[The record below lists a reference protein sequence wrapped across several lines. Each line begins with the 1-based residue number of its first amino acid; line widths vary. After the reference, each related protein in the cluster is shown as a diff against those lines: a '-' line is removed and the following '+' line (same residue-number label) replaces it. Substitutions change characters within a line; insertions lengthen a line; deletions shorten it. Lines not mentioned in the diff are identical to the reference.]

1 MRARLTSSRFVGRVG
16 ELAELELALR
26 DAGEGTPV
34 VVLLGGESGVG
45 KTRLVG
51 ELERRLRE
59 SGKPTLVLR
68 GESVEQRDGE
78 LPYAPL
84 LSALRPLVR
93 VRHPALDQLT
103 PVGRSDLATLLPA
116 LRNESRVDRREDD
129 DPSGQVRLFEALLEL
144 LALLCESEPVALVL
158 EDMHWADRS
167 TRTFAAF
174 LARSLR
180 EERVALM
187 LTYRTDELHRR
198 HPLLPLLT
206 ELERQERTRRII
218 LPPFDRQEV
227 AEALEDILGD
237 TPSEELVERLFARG
251 EGNPLYTEELLA
263 AGLDG
268 RGAAPESLRH
278 AFMLRIERLSEDAQR
293 VARLV
298 AVGRRLDDA
307 TIAEV
312 TGLEPGRLQRALRDC
327 VSEQVLIPG
336 DDDRFLFRHAL
347 LREALYDDLLPGERS
362 ELHLALA
369 GALERFCEPSDNR
382 ELERTTA
389 IASHYAAAGEQRAAL
404 KSTIE
409 AARAAERVQAFGE
422 AADLAERALELWP
435 RVSDGSGLVEMDHVD
450 LLAVAANAHMLGGH
464 RPRGEAL
471 LREALDEVDPSA
483 DARRYSALLGRLA
496 RVQWALNRG
505 QEGVQTAE
513 RALALLQDCA
523 PGLERARLL
532 GWLARTRFL
541 RGRFR
546 EAVRD
551 AEEALALAVE
561 VSHGTAE
568 AETLNTLGMAMIALG
583 QVDEGVARMQ
593 QTIAIARETD
603 DLDTMTYGY
612 TNLADM
618 LNLAGR
624 TGEALEIAHE
634 GVAAV
639 PRRLREDHDWL
650 ALTVSELSFEA
661 GDWDAAREYLTP
673 APPWLLGRQLI
684 FRQLREADQALGDG
698 DEDAAAE
705 ALRTVEPLVAA
716 SSEPQWI
723 GLFGALWAELL
734 RRRHDLAGARAAVEE
749 ALGRIELCTDDVMRI
764 ARVAAVGMGVEAD
777 AAQRG
782 RDLREKA
789 QEREALARA
798 RIHMQRLRA
807 VAASGGP
814 VERAWQRLAEAEL
827 TRARGRSEPQKWL
840 VAAEAWDGLGRP
852 YRAAIARWRG
862 AEAFVE
868 SGDRDAAVDALRA
881 AIDTAQE
888 LGSKW
893 LIDELT
899 VLASRARLAVATAAN
914 GASADGAS
922 ADGAAATVPS
932 SGPEDEDPFGLTP
945 RERQVLAL
953 IAEGATNRQI
963 GKALYMAEKT
973 ASVHVSRI
981 LSKLGVKSR
990 TQAAAVAHRQ
1000 HLD

>member
-1 MRARLTSSRFVGRVG
+1 
-16 ELAELELALR
+16 
-26 DAGEGTPV
+26 
-34 VVLLGGESGVG
+34 
-45 KTRLVG
+45 
-51 ELERRLRE
+51 
-59 SGKPTLVLR
+59 
-68 GESVEQRDGE
+68 
-78 LPYAPL
+78 
-84 LSALRPLVR
+84 
-93 VRHPALDQLT
+93 
-103 PVGRSDLATLLPA
+103 
-116 LRNESRVDRREDD
+116 
-129 DPSGQVRLFEALLEL
+129 
-144 LALLCESEPVALVL
+144 
-158 EDMHWADRS
+158 
-167 TRTFAAF
+167 
-174 LARSLR
+174 
-180 EERVALM
+180 
-187 LTYRTDELHRR
+187 
-198 HPLLPLLT
+198 
-206 ELERQERTRRII
+206 
-218 LPPFDRQEV
+218 
-227 AEALEDILGD
+227 
-237 TPSEELVERLFARG
+237 
-251 EGNPLYTEELLA
+251 
-263 AGLDG
+263 
-268 RGAAPESLRH
+268 
-278 AFMLRIERLSEDAQR
+278 
-293 VARLV
+293 
-298 AVGRRLDDA
+298 LDDA